1 MAGVFWQHWDSMLR
15 RVRQCVAAVAP
26 SRHASKLRPS
36 IAAARAVATGHA
48 PVAVSEH
55 RLHPPF
61 ARYAHGT
68 VVAEQ
73 SQIVF
78 TSGTLGIEADGSIP
92 ESAEAQSRLALSNVL
107 EILRAAGANEKN
119 VVRLNAFV
127 AHADYLQAY
136 MKARDETM
144 GGVPPTA
151 STLMVV
157 SGFTRPEFLVEVEA
171 IAAVPRPRRRAQPRW
186 RRGFATAARPS
197 PDAVAS
203 CVAKARDAGV
213 KVFAR
218 ADDDAN
224 QLRMIRKLSRDA
236 FEYSPVLAKK
246 LEGLEADAVAFAK
259 TQEDVVSVVAA
270 AVSENVPV
278 VARGAGTG
286 NYGQAVPLFGGVVL
300 DLSGLDQIEKLDA
313 ERGTVLAGAGSLLS
327 TIEDATRQQGWELRQ
342 HPSTRR
348 NATLGGFVAGGS
360 TGHGALL
367 HGGLSEDGAV
377 LGLRVVTAVAT
388 CAEVE
393 Q

>member
-1 MAGVFWQHWDSMLR
+1 MR
-15 RVRQCVAAVAP
+15 RVRQCVAANAP
-26 SRHASKLRPS
+26 SRHASKARRP
-36 IAAARAVATGHA
+36 IAAARAIASGHA

-68 VVAEQ
+68 VVED
-73 SQIVF
+73 SQLVF
-78 TSGTLGIEADGSIP
+78 TSGTLGIHKDGSIP
-92 ESAEAQSRLALSNVL
+92 ESATDQARLALSNVL
-107 EILRAAGANEKN
+107 EILRAAGAQKSNI
-119 VVRLNAFV
+119 VRINAFV
-127 AHADYLQAY
+127 THRDHLPAY

-157 SGFTRPEFLVEVEA
+157 SGFARPEFLVEVEA
-171 IAAVPRPRRRAQPRW
+171 IAAVPQSRRRRRAQPRW

-197 PDAVAS
+197 PDAVAAA
-203 CVAKARDAGV
+203 VAKSRDAGV

-259 TQEDVVSVVAA
+259 TQDDVVSVVAA

-286 NYGQAVPLFGGVVL
+286 NYGQAVPLFGGIVL

-393 Q
+393 R

>member
-1 MAGVFWQHWDSMLR
+1 MR
-15 RVRQCVAAVAP
+15 RVRQCVAANAP
-26 SRHASKLRPS
+26 STHASKLRPS
-36 IAAARAVATGHA
+36 IAAARAVPVAARAVATRRSSHA
-48 PVAVSEH
+48 AVAVSEH

-68 VVAEQ
+68 VVQ
-73 SQIVF
+73 PHSQLVF
-78 TSGTLGIEADGSIP
+78 TSGTLGIHKDGSIP
-92 ESAEAQSRLALSNVL
+92 ASAEDQARLALGNVL

-119 VVRLNAFV
+119 VVRINAFV
-127 AHADYLQAY
+127 SHRDHLPAY

-157 SGFTRPEFLVEVEA
+157 SGFARPEFLVEVEA
-171 IAAVPRPRRRAQPRW
+171 IAAVPRPRRRTQPRW
-186 RRGFATAARPS
+186 RRGFSTAARPS
-197 PDAVAS
+197 PDAVAA

-213 KVFAR
+213 KVFTR

-286 NYGQAVPLFGGVVL
+286 NYGQAVPLFGGIVL